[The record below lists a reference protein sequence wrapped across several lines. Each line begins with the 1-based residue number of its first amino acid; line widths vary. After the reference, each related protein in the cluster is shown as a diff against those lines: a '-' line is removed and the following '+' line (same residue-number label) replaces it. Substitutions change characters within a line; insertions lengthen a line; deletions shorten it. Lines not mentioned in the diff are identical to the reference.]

1 MQSFFPSL
9 LGLVSGHIPLIYW
22 YFFLRRHKNIGGGGG
37 RLRRV
42 VKAVIFGNIWA
53 TPSKGSLSAALV
65 LIRYRIIL
73 TDLVVTSFT
82 WLTFMFLICYFWWSF
97 FGCDTLFT
105 YALSLSYF
113 QDAAAF
119 SRTWRGHVQ
128 NLLGYA
134 CSIYCV
140 YKMLKV
146 IFCISN
152 EVLDFYFVNS
162 TPYSVLVSIAREFKL
177 LRMLMKIALVTNAGF
192 IHRYLWQGS
201 NCFNF
206 FFEFFTVLWKS
217 ELVSTWTW
225 VAFLFEWWHI
235 WRIVK

>member
-1 MQSFFPSL
+1 MEGLEELSKQLFLEIYELRQAKVRFQLLWFWFVTELYSL
-9 LGLVSGHIPLIYW
+9 TWWLHL
-22 YFFLRRHKNIGGGGG
+22 
-37 RLRRV
+37 
-42 VKAVIFGNIWA
+42 
-53 TPSKGSLSAALV
+53 
-65 LIRYRIIL
+65 
-73 TDLVVTSFT
+73 T
-82 WLTFMFLICYFWWSF
+82 WLTFLFLICYFWWSF

-105 YALSLSYF
+105 YALTLSYF

>member
-1 MQSFFPSL
+1 MEGLEELSKQLFLEIYELRQAKVRFQLLWFWFVTELYSL
-9 LGLVSGHIPLIYW
+9 TWWLHL
-22 YFFLRRHKNIGGGGG
+22 
-37 RLRRV
+37 
-42 VKAVIFGNIWA
+42 
-53 TPSKGSLSAALV
+53 
-65 LIRYRIIL
+65 
-73 TDLVVTSFT
+73 T
-82 WLTFMFLICYFWWSF
+82 WLTFLFLICYFWWSF

-206 FFEFFTVLWKS
+206 FFEFFTVLWKRV
-217 ELVSTWTW
+217 LVSTWTW

>member
-1 MQSFFPSL
+1 MEGLEELSKQLFLEIYELRQAKVRFQLLWFWFVTELYSL
-9 LGLVSGHIPLIYW
+9 TWWLHL
-22 YFFLRRHKNIGGGGG
+22 
-37 RLRRV
+37 
-42 VKAVIFGNIWA
+42 
-53 TPSKGSLSAALV
+53 
-65 LIRYRIIL
+65 
-73 TDLVVTSFT
+73 T
-82 WLTFMFLICYFWWSF
+82 WLTFLFLICYFWWSF

-105 YALSLSYF
+105 YALTLSYF

-206 FFEFFTVLWKS
+206 FFEFFTVLWKRV
-217 ELVSTWTW
+217 LVSTWTW

>member
-1 MQSFFPSL
+1 MEAEVEGLEELSKQLFLEIYELRQAKVRFQLLWFWFVTELYSL
-9 LGLVSGHIPLIYW
+9 TWWLHL
-22 YFFLRRHKNIGGGGG
+22 
-37 RLRRV
+37 
-42 VKAVIFGNIWA
+42 
-53 TPSKGSLSAALV
+53 
-65 LIRYRIIL
+65 
-73 TDLVVTSFT
+73 T
-82 WLTFMFLICYFWWSF
+82 WLTFLFLICYFWWSF

-152 EVLDFYFVNS
+152 EVLDFYFLNS
-162 TPYSVLVSIAREFKL
+162 SPYSVLVSIAREFKL

-206 FFEFFTVLWKS
+206 FFEFFTVLWKRV
-217 ELVSTWTW
+217 LVSTWTW

>member
-1 MQSFFPSL
+1 MEGLEELSKQLFLEIYELRQAKVRFQLLWFWFVTELYSL
-9 LGLVSGHIPLIYW
+9 TWWLHL
-22 YFFLRRHKNIGGGGG
+22 
-37 RLRRV
+37 
-42 VKAVIFGNIWA
+42 
-53 TPSKGSLSAALV
+53 
-65 LIRYRIIL
+65 
-73 TDLVVTSFT
+73 T
-82 WLTFMFLICYFWWSF
+82 WLTFLFLICYFWWSF

-152 EVLDFYFVNS
+152 EVLDFYFLNS
-162 TPYSVLVSIAREFKL
+162 SPYSVLVSIAREFKL

-206 FFEFFTVLWKS
+206 FFEFFTVLWKRV
-217 ELVSTWTW
+217 LVSTWTW

>member
-1 MQSFFPSL
+1 MEGLEELSKQLFLEIYELRQAKVRFQLLWFWFVTELYSL
-9 LGLVSGHIPLIYW
+9 TWWLHL
-22 YFFLRRHKNIGGGGG
+22 
-37 RLRRV
+37 
-42 VKAVIFGNIWA
+42 
-53 TPSKGSLSAALV
+53 
-65 LIRYRIIL
+65 
-73 TDLVVTSFT
+73 T
-82 WLTFMFLICYFWWSF
+82 WLTFLFLICYFWWSF

-152 EVLDFYFVNS
+152 EVLDFYFLNS
-162 TPYSVLVSIAREFKL
+162 SPYSVLVSIAREFKL

>member
-1 MQSFFPSL
+1 MEGLEELSKQLFLEIYELRQAKVRFQLLWFWFVTELYSL
-9 LGLVSGHIPLIYW
+9 TWWLHL
-22 YFFLRRHKNIGGGGG
+22 
-37 RLRRV
+37 
-42 VKAVIFGNIWA
+42 
-53 TPSKGSLSAALV
+53 
-65 LIRYRIIL
+65 
-73 TDLVVTSFT
+73 T
-82 WLTFMFLICYFWWSF
+82 WLTFLFLICYFWWSF

-152 EVLDFYFVNS
+152 EVLDFYFLNS
-162 TPYSVLVSIAREFKL
+162 SPYSVLVSIAREFKL

-217 ELVSTWTW
+217 LLVSTWTW

>member
-1 MQSFFPSL
+1 MEGLEELSKQLFLEIYELRQAKVRFQLLWFWFVTELYSL
-9 LGLVSGHIPLIYW
+9 TWWLHL
-22 YFFLRRHKNIGGGGG
+22 
-37 RLRRV
+37 
-42 VKAVIFGNIWA
+42 
-53 TPSKGSLSAALV
+53 
-65 LIRYRIIL
+65 
-73 TDLVVTSFT
+73 T
-82 WLTFMFLICYFWWSF
+82 WLTFLFLICYFWWSF